1 MVLVAIKLVSKVRGE
16 ISVPPWLLST
26 ALIVLHNLYLKGQE
40 GDNDGTSADGIHAL
54 RARILEVLRQEP
66 YMGEKI
72 PVR

>member
-26 ALIVLHNLYLKGQE
+26 ALIVLHNLLLKGQE
-40 GDNDGTSADGIHAL
+40 GDNDGTDADEIHAL

>member
-16 ISVPPWLLST
+16 ISVSPWLLST